1 MGTERVRRDVY
12 PRGPEGLEPEGGW
25 KPGEPLVAPEA
36 LAAVR
41 EEAERVKVLDAA
53 VAVARGEGAKAAE
66 AIMAREKEGKAGQL
80 MAFKS
85 FLGSLEDLA
94 LRDASAVANAEETR
108 LVLKLYRQ
116 EENGGPKPTSTY
128 QTSTSFSAAEAL
140 GLGDPDFEGR
150 AQAWAEKTGRFGRYQ
165 WRILGWAGGEQTL
178 DTTYNVQ
185 VEPPPGYEAPRG
197 PVVEVDPEAP
207 RDPMASLREGLGI
220 IALVKETIG
229 GPAAAGKVDTDS
241 IRAMARA
248 EALLEADREQR
259 KELRALEDRWEAR
272 IEKAEKEAHARGV
285 VEGRRAAEDE
295 FRPRLWELERKA
307 DGEHEPTILEEAA
320 RLVGGPE
327 VVQSLVK
334 AVITSMERPAPAVP
348 PPGRPVVPLQRANPG
363 PAVPPP
369 VPSAAPAPAAE
380 ILPEPTRKEWRAA
393 LDDTES
399 VLDLLDEHG
408 EDTPDIQQLREVL
421 EAFHAQGEADG
432 PLGPW
437 WKAWRQGIGQ
447 GVKDM
452 LEAAED
458 EKEPEGDETMDL
470 EAFKALLGRR
480 LDEGAADVD
489 ILAELDRST
498 TPKQR
503 AQWRGLLKWMPDDA
517 AAAMLG
523 EHRHRE
529 RLAGLLRA
537 FQAGQ

>member
-25 KPGEPLVAPEA
+25 KPGEPLVAPKA
-36 LAAVR
+36 LAAVQQ
-41 EEAERVKVLDAA
+41 EADRVRVLDTAA
-53 VAVARGEGAKAAE
+53 AVARGEGAKAAE
-66 AIMAREKEGKAGQL
+66 AILAREKEGKAGQL
-80 MAFKS
+80 LAFKS

-94 LRDASAVANAEETR
+94 GRDASAVANTEETR

-128 QTSTSFSAAEAL
+128 QTSASFSAVEAL
-140 GLGDPDFEGR
+140 SMGDPDFEGR

-197 PVVEVDPEAP
+197 PVEAEPEAT
-207 RDPMASLREGLGI
+207 RDPLASLREGLGI
-220 IALVKETIG
+220 IAMVKETIG
-229 GPAAAGKVDTDS
+229 GNAAAGKVDTES
-241 IRAMARA
+241 IRASARA
-248 EALLEADREQR
+248 EALLEADREHR
-259 KELRALEDRWEAR
+259 KEVRALEDRYEAR
-272 IEKAEKEAHARGV
+272 IEKAAAEAHARGM

-295 FRPRLWELERKA
+295 YRPQLWELERRA
-307 DGEHEPTILEEAA
+307 EGGHEPTILEEAA

-334 AVITSMERPAPAVP
+334 AVITSMERQPVVPLPA
-348 PPGRPVVPLQRANPG
+348 RPVVPLQRMNPAPQ
-363 PAVPPP
+363 PAPPAP
-369 VPSAAPAPAAE
+369 APAPAAPP
-380 ILPEPTRKEWRAA
+380 LPEPSRKDWRAA
-393 LDDTES
+393 LDDTEA

-408 EDTPDIQQLREVL
+408 EDTPDVQKLREVL
-421 EAFHAQGEADG
+421 EAFRDQGEADG

-437 WKAWRQGIGQ
+437 WHAWNAGIGQ
-447 GVKDM
+447 GVRDM
-452 LEAAED
+452 LAAAED
-458 EKEPEGDETMDL
+458 QEEPEGDEAMDL

-480 LDEGAADVD
+480 LDEGANDAA
-489 ILAELDRST
+489 ILAELEGST

-523 EHRHRE
+523 EPRHRE
-529 RLAGLLRA
+529 RLTGLLRT